1 MLHAQI
7 EKKEK
12 DRVNKYT
19 GLKYEILKMWKN
31 KIFKVYID
39 RDGFEK
45 CKYISRDNLAQWI
58 MHVCWEQL
66 EF

>member
-39 RDGFEK
+39 QGWFRK
-45 CKYISRDNLAQWI
+45 I
-58 MHVCWEQL
+58 
-66 EF
+66 